1 MDDIYGFYVTEDCND
16 DQLLKYWSK
25 VCQNIKDV
33 SFVQKIEWFNAYLK
47 SDLESS
53 SYYCFIVF
61 FHNEKP
67 VAVIPLQHHITNRFG
82 FTLKA
87 WQILSPNELCLN
99 DLIFS
104 PTEENQNII
113 VQLIKRLNSVQDLP
127 WDLLEFKHC
136 RQGGSVDVVIS
147 QNRAF
152 RSL

>member
-127 WDLLEFKHC
+127 
-136 RQGGSVDVVIS
+136 
-147 QNRAF
+147 
-152 RSL
+152 